1 MLYQRVVVWEFIFD
15 GSGDGRGVG
24 DDHAVNL
31 HHGEHPARHPVRERL
46 LLVAAVY
53 GAGCRGW
60 YVGVRVGV
68 KGLGLRV

>member
-1 MLYQRVVVWEFIFD
+1 
-15 GSGDGRGVG
+15 
-24 DDHAVNL
+24 
-31 HHGEHPARHPVRERL
+31 
-46 LLVAAVY
+46 VY